1 MGSLFWLSPFK
12 LDLSNPRWSS
22 VGMALRKRR
31 FATVVSASLLMFAC
45 ATPPHQPNEFDVLQ
59 CEGFPAPELRR
70 NCRITL
76 FNTYKEERIRAAGI
90 NGLLIGASMGAGL
103 GGLLGGKD
111 EAMIG
116 ALMGGWFGSA
126 VVKELVNDETLER
139 LREDLLY
146 EDQQAETQR
155 RSLSDIRA
163 QLRRFEEE
171 FGPLIE
177 TNDVVKVA
185 QMNSDFVVRQ
195 DEVNAEIHEMRKE
208 VNELKQASRRGATA
222 SQFVISAFSTQSPR
236 NSFDGKSL
244 LPLGATPATPSPLP
258 PILDEIGSTAQEFT
272 ARKKQHEENEIESE
286 KLDEAI
292 VEFGISFS
300 CIGVL
305 C

>member
-1 MGSLFWLSPFK
+1 
-12 LDLSNPRWSS
+12 
-22 VGMALRKRR
+22 
-31 FATVVSASLLMFAC
+31 VVSASLLMLAC

-59 CEGFPAPELRR
+59 CEGFSAPEVRR

-76 FNTYKEERIRAAGI
+76 FNTYKEERIRSAGI
-90 NGLLIGASMGAGL
+90 NGLFIGASLGAGL

-111 EAMIG
+111 EAIVG
-116 ALMGGWFGSA
+116 AAVGGLFGSA
-126 VVKELVNDETLER
+126 FAKELVNDETLER

-163 QLRRFEEE
+163 QLRSLEEE
-171 FGPLIE
+171 FDPVIE
-177 TNDVVKVA
+177 TKDVVKVA
-185 QMNSDFVVRQ
+185 QMNSGFLVRQ
-195 DEVNAEIHEMRKE
+195 DEVTAEMREMRKE
-208 VNELKQASRRGATA
+208 VNEIKQASRRGATA
-222 SQFVISAFSTQSPR
+222 SQFVISAFSTQGPK

-244 LPLGATPATPSPLP
+244 LSLVATPATPSPLP
-258 PILDEIGSTAQEFT
+258 PILDEIRSTAQGFT
-272 ARKKQHEENEIESE
+272 ARKEQHEENEIESE
-286 KLDEAI
+286 QLDEAI